1 MAMSM
6 LNFIKKENYF
16 AYIDTFGPS
25 LTVTVVDGKTE
36 EIVQNLSFFVPLK
49 FKSTHDF
56 VQNLSKTFN
65 KTFKAVILN
74 IFEFKNKQ
82 YSDNYKFCK
91 IFKDYFDSVGIPY
104 RFISSHQWMISS
116 LLIAADITVD
126 INDQILCVIFAN
138 DHYHVQG
145 FQFSD
150 MGYREICLRNVCAK
164 QNAQQIKE
172 QIIGNENPVKIIAL
186 PSDPNVP
193 WKKMLRKVKF
203 NDDTFIFV
211 HTYELLNQK
220 QVIIE
225 LSHSIMK
232 KEYIRFF
239 VLPECLRKYA
249 LVGKFNGKI
258 VSIAAANIA
267 CHLPLKS
274 VRFATKTSVE
284 YSIQNLPKYFNKTV
298 KSKIPVIAF
307 GYNFSVIC
315 IYDYNE
321 KEYDFAREWNGM
333 YGKESFIS
341 FYEEKQKYG
350 REAAE
355 DFLLNPSYVV
365 FDLLKL
371 ISMPADNIKIDP
383 FWKFKIIKDSKN
395 QILIKFDSFDG
406 KGKTASPASLLGMI
420 VKAHRK
426 VIKAETGKKPDEL
439 AFWLLNSKNS
449 DKIARVKQGFE
460 DACNTVKIKCSFV

>member
-6 LNFIKKENYF
+6 LNFIKSLLLFIAYFIRDYVLSFITFGKTEENYF

-186 PSDPNVP
+186 PSG
-193 WKKMLRKVKF
+193 LC
-203 NDDTFIFV
+203 
-211 HTYELLNQK
+211 L
-220 QVIIE
+220 
-225 LSHSIMK
+225 
-232 KEYIRFF
+232 FF
-239 VLPECLRKYA
+239 VC
-249 LVGKFNGKI
+249 F
-258 VSIAAANIA
+258 
-267 CHLPLKS
+267 
-274 VRFATKTSVE
+274 
-284 YSIQNLPKYFNKTV
+284 
-298 KSKIPVIAF
+298 
-307 GYNFSVIC
+307 
-315 IYDYNE
+315 
-321 KEYDFAREWNGM
+321 
-333 YGKESFIS
+333 
-341 FYEEKQKYG
+341 
-350 REAAE
+350 
-355 DFLLNPSYVV
+355 
-365 FDLLKL
+365 
-371 ISMPADNIKIDP
+371 
-383 FWKFKIIKDSKN
+383 FKN
-395 QILIKFDSFDG
+395 
-406 KGKTASPASLLGMI
+406 
-420 VKAHRK
+420 
-426 VIKAETGKKPDEL
+426 
-439 AFWLLNSKNS
+439 LNSNYDS
-449 DKIARVKQGFE
+449 NLLTFY
-460 DACNTVKIKCSFV
+460 C